1 MSLDLFDFGDDSIDV
16 PADSEAVDLSNMLGG
31 G

>member
-1 MSLDLFDFGDDSIDV
+1 MALDLFDFGDVDIAV
-16 PADSEAVDLSNMLGG
+16 PADPDTVDLSNMLGG